1 MFTFVVYHLHSYDI
15 QIFLNYIFFL
25 PVLWQTYFLTELCK
39 EQEIALP
46 TAEFVI
52 TSIWNTQF

>member
-1 MFTFVVYHLHSYDI
+1 MTSTFFNAFS
-15 QIFLNYIFFL
+15 L

-46 TAEFVI
+46 TVEFVI
-52 TSIWNTQF
+52 TGIGNTQF

>member
-1 MFTFVVYHLHSYDI
+1 MFTFVVYHLHLYDI
-15 QIFLNYIFFL
+15 QILFFFL